1 MAIDVNSRLSNFVV
15 IKLIVKAQL
24 RRSDI
29 VVKTLIEGLTT
40 PKERHVR
47 SLLTRYIFFY
57 SIFLPDFRFE
67 KECES
72 VVSPGIEPGS
82 RASETLILSVVL
94 RDQCAN
100 IVTACVYN
108 VYDAA

>member
-1 MAIDVNSRLSNFVV
+1 MY
-15 IKLIVKAQL
+15 
-24 RRSDI
+24 
-29 VVKTLIEGLTT
+29 GLYLPVTSSFT
-40 PKERHVR
+40 A
-47 SLLTRYIFFY
+47 FFY
-57 SIFLPDFRFE
+57 LILDSK

-100 IVTACVYN
+100 IVTACLYN
-108 VYDAA
+108 VYVAV